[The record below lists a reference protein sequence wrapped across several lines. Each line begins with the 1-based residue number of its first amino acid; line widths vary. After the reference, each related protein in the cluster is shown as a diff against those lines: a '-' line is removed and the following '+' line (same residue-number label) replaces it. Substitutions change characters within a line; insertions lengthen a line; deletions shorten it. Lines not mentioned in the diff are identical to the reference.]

1 MITRQKKVATRL
13 GTFGEVLYAL
23 APKAVDVILNTGF
36 KLFPES
42 SAAKGPRRRRRRR
55 RREGVA
61 FAYLM
66 RGVHW

>member
-1 MITRQKKVATRL
+1 M
-13 GTFGEVLYAL
+13 LYAL
-23 APKAVDVILNTGF
+23 APKSVDVILNQAY

-42 SAAKGPRRRRRRR
+42 SAAKGEKEEGRSGAP
-55 RREGVA
+55 REGVA